1 MSLIFRSWEGIW
13 DGTERTTSVAQ
24 NPDSFTSFA
33 GISEIWPLNEDRLA
47 RKLKFQI
54 MNFNDR
60 QANLRQIKRCI
71 HQIQLVLSTNQ
82 NFH

>member
-47 RKLKFQI
+47 PKLKFHRI
-54 MNFNDR
+54 SM
-60 QANLRQIKRCI
+60 IGKPI
-71 HQIQLVLSTNQ
+71 
-82 NFH
+82 